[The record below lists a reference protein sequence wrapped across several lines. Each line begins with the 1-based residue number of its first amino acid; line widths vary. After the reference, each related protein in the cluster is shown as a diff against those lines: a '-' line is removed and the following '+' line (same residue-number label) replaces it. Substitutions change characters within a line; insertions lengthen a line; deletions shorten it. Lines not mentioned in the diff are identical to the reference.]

1 MYCSLKKALSELL
14 SLDVEE
20 GEHIFV
26 FTLTRGEVRHI
37 AQDWN
42 LSDDELETVMQRL
55 SMAFEYGAEVKV
67 IHDIAEELIDERRAV
82 RNVTVPAST
91 LEKIMLLAGSE
102 MKRLYAVAEEGGGDA
117 MEFIREEQ
125 EAMRTMRAAL
135 DA

>member
-20 GEHIFV
+20 GERVFV

-42 LSDDELETVMQRL
+42 LSDDVLEAVMQRL
-55 SMAFEYGAEVKV
+55 GTAFEYGAEVKV
-67 IHDIAEELIDERRAV
+67 IHDIVEELMEEQRAA
-82 RNVTVPAST
+82 RNVTVPAVT
-91 LEKIMLLAGSE
+91 LEKVMALAGSE
-102 MKRLYAVAEEGGGDA
+102 MKRLYAVAEEGGGNP

>member
-20 GEHIFV
+20 GERFFV

-55 SMAFEYGAEVKV
+55 GTAFEYGAEVKV
-67 IHDIAEELIDERRAV
+67 IHDIVEELMEELRAV
-82 RNVTVPAST
+82 RNVTVPAVA
-91 LEKIMLLAGSE
+91 LEKSHGAC
-102 MKRLYAVAEEGGGDA
+102 RY
-117 MEFIREEQ
+117 
-125 EAMRTMRAAL
+125 
-135 DA
+135 